1 MTYQQHLKMDGWK
14 TIVSFFRWPIFRAMF
29 VSGRLDGIGG
39 RVPTHSQVQVPY
51 LPLTMDPFPS
61 KKKSSR
67 RKGAIFALC
76 SDAWACFFQAGGCP
90 QNEAGG
96 HNWGRIF
103 FQLSPGGTWFLYV
116 HLILGG
122 GNSNI
127 LIKFSPWNYW
137 GKIHPMWR
145 AYLFRWVG
153 STTNPYFIVVIG
165 SMTRWIDSPNPQQDW
180 LELAD
185 CFCQCVDIVLGN
197 ASKHVYKVFFRRLD
211 VYVQWP
217 RPQTCPIFLLYILVV
232 FNYWI

>member
-61 KKKSSR
+61 KKNSSCC

-76 SDAWACFFQAGGCP
+76 SDAWACFFQAVGCP

-103 FQLSPGGTWFLYV
+103 FSVITWWDLVSVRTSY
-116 HLILGG
+116 
-122 GNSNI
+122 
-127 LIKFSPWNYW
+127 
-137 GKIHPMWR
+137 
-145 AYLFRWVG
+145 
-153 STTNPYFIVVIG
+153 
-165 SMTRWIDSPNPQQDW
+165 TRWWQLKYFDKIFTLEKLGKSSNLTNIFVQMGGFNHQPPVFHCCDRVHDS
-180 LELAD
+180 
-185 CFCQCVDIVLGN
+185 
-197 ASKHVYKVFFRRLD
+197 LD
-211 VYVQWP
+211 
-217 RPQTCPIFLLYILVV
+217 
-232 FNYWI
+232 